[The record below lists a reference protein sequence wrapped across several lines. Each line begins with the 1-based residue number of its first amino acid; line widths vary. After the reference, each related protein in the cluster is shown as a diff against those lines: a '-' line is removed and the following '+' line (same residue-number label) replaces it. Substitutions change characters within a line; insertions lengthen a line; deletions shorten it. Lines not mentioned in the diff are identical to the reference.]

1 VRVPATAYFYD
12 CLALFGRDLRGLA
25 LADRKALLRELLA
38 APGAV
43 RYADHVEGDGAA
55 FLDAACKAGLEG
67 VVAKRGDA
75 RYLAG
80 RRTEWRKIKCVK
92 RQEFVIG
99 GYTDPKG
106 TRAGLGAVHL
116 GVYDG
121 DDLVYA
127 GRAGSGLDH
136 VMPGRL
142 GGARDVG
149 RALRVVEEDID
160 LLAGR
165 ERLQMD
171 LGPGPAERA
180 PHAAQVERVTPHV
193 SPGARGWRR
202 RGQPARGQVVEPGGD
217 RRLELVDRAPRRRR
231 EAGEPGELR
240 TGRHALAVAARP
252 RRPVRVGRG
261 PRHRSPRAGAAP
273 GRPWRIRCGPPG
285 DSRRRRPRGAG
296 CGARAPAAPSRSR
309 AGGRAAAPPRGGAR
323 AGGAGPSR
331 GARGRSPCRAR
342 LRVTRGTG
350 NA

>member
-1 VRVPATAYFYD
+1 MERAGMRPPSRAKKAHGTGPCQTGAVLPCCATHADAPTARDPAARAAVRVPATAYFYD
-12 CLALFGRDLRGLA
+12 CLALFGRDLRGLP

-127 GRAGSGLDH
+127 GRAGSGLD
-136 VMPGRL
+136 
-142 GGARDVG
+142 
-149 RALRVVEEDID
+149 
-160 LLAGR
+160 
-165 ERLQMD
+165 
-171 LGPGPAERA
+171 
-180 PHAAQVERVTPHV
+180 
-193 SPGARGWRR
+193 
-202 RGQPARGQVVEPGGD
+202 
-217 RRLELVDRAPRRRR
+217 
-231 EAGEPGELR
+231 
-240 TGRHALAVAARP
+240 
-252 RRPVRVGRG
+252 
-261 PRHRSPRAGAAP
+261 RAGLDELA
-273 GRPWRIRCGPPG
+273 
-285 DSRRRRPRGAG
+285 
-296 CGARAPAAPSRSR
+296 
-309 AGGRAAAPPRGGAR
+309 
-323 AGGAGPSR
+323 
-331 GARGRSPCRAR
+331 AR
-342 LRVTRGTG
+342 LRPLTTERCAFTRGR
-350 NA
+350 